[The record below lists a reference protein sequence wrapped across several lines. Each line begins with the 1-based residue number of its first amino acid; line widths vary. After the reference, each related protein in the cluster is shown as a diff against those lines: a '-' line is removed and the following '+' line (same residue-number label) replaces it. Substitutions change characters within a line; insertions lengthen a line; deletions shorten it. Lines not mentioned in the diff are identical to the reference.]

1 MIDRIIFLL
10 IALGLLWNAL
20 NPWIMPAPATADK
33 AMGGEIVEVDEGAF
47 EQLDTIPVKVAR

>member
-33 AMGGEIVEVDEGAF
+33 AMRVEIVEVDKWAF
-47 EQLDTIPVKVAR
+47 DRVDPIPVKVAK